1 MDGCRLG
8 DGVADTENVAF
19 VDEPLAVLVNPKHGA
34 AESESSPIGAELL
47 HLMADAV
54 VFQVAYAVELLGA
67 GGDSHVDAVAEVAR
81 RADALEGGQIEAPFG
96 HAAVV
101 VGEAARGHDDGFGLV
116 LHQVA
121 EGVDGV
127 HAVDGAVLVIAEFQ
141 GAVVETDVRRR
152 IAQLLLHGHHV
163 AHVGRAVLP
172 PVEGVNGADADAE
185 GVVVD
190 GAFQL
195 ATALIDEPFDVCRR
209 VVAKILVQQAIGH
222 PLSFSELL
230 LHDDG
235 AIDLDVLLFLE
246 TGVHGEGALNA
257 LAVTAER
264 GLGLKKNEIVTVL
277 GGLHGGSKS
286 GKTTAS
292 MTMLVSMTSTTSSDH
307 LDARAVGT
315 DERLPVVAKS
325 VDAEP
330 LVCGAQPAR
339 PAAAALAAP
348 RVPKARK
355 LLRDRFS
362 IVFSSI
368 CFGILC
374 DCYAEKPLEAS

>member
-1 MDGCRLG
+1 MSWDLIFQHLFIVLAASLLSIAVGLPLGIWAYVSKTARPVILRIVDLLQTIPSLALLGIIMVVLDPGKLTVITGITLYSLLPIVRNTCLGLQEVDPGVKEAARGMGMSKPYRVLMVEFPLAFPTVFTGIRIAVVNAIGTAVFAAFVGGGGLGGDDGLHLLGEVHLPLRGGIGIVGQLLLVNSLIENAVGHAILAVDGCRLG

-152 IAQLLLHGHHV
+152 IAQLLLHGI
-163 AHVGRAVLP
+163 
-172 PVEGVNGADADAE
+172 
-185 GVVVD
+185 
-190 GAFQL
+190 
-195 ATALIDEPFDVCRR
+195 T
-209 VVAKILVQQAIGH
+209 
-222 PLSFSELL
+222 
-230 LHDDG
+230 
-235 AIDLDVLLFLE
+235 
-246 TGVHGEGALNA
+246 
-257 LAVTAER
+257 
-264 GLGLKKNEIVTVL
+264 
-277 GGLHGGSKS
+277 
-286 GKTTAS
+286 
-292 MTMLVSMTSTTSSDH
+292 
-307 LDARAVGT
+307 
-315 DERLPVVAKS
+315 
-325 VDAEP
+325 
-330 LVCGAQPAR
+330 
-339 PAAAALAAP
+339 
-348 RVPKARK
+348 
-355 LLRDRFS
+355 
-362 IVFSSI
+362 
-368 CFGILC
+368 
-374 DCYAEKPLEAS
+374 

>member
-1 MDGCRLG
+1 MRR
-8 DGVADTENVAF
+8 
-19 VDEPLAVLVNPKHGA
+19 
-34 AESESSPIGAELL
+34 SSSAKPPG
-47 HLMADAV
+47 
-54 VFQVAYAVELLGA
+54 
-67 GGDSHVDAVAEVAR
+67 
-81 RADALEGGQIEAPFG
+81 
-96 HAAVV
+96 
-101 VGEAARGHDDGFGLV
+101 GHDDGFGLV

-286 GKTTAS
+286 GKTAAYNDDVG
-292 MTMLVSMTSTTSSDH
+292 LDDLDDLIGVH
-307 LDARAVGT
+307 LDARAVDGL
-315 DERLPVVAKS
+315 RRAVAGS
-325 VDAEP
+325 GQIGR
-330 LVCGAQPAR
+330 CGALGLR
-339 PAAAALAAP
+339 SAAGKTGRGGAGGAEGAQGE
-348 RVPKARK
+348 KASTRQVFHSV
-355 LLRDRFS
+355 LLYMFRDT
-362 IVFSSI
+362 V
-368 CFGILC
+368 
-374 DCYAEKPLEAS
+374 